1 MVDVR
6 SENKKVKVERRA
18 HPRLELH
25 CDASVLGLQGV
36 QSITDIS
43 LGGVFIEAKISGKLK
58 IGQIITVTTKLPTEK
73 NVLKLKA
80 KIVSQTERG
89 IGCQFILL
97 DDESKDANGE
107 SKKLGW
113 EHGVATEV
121 CASAAR

>member
-6 SENKKVKVERRA
+6 SEKKEVKIERRA
-18 HPRLELH
+18 HERLELH

-97 DDESKDANGE
+97 DDESKDAICLCFEMFKDTLPAGC
-107 SKKLGW
+107 K
-113 EHGVATEV
+113 
-121 CASAAR
+121 